1 MRVLI
6 RFLLWILIAALP
18 LQGSAFAFM
27 PCGSVEAPRAVAQHC
42 GEDASAAQTA
52 EQDEHRQHAGGHAA
66 GAHEKCSHCAIC
78 SAGTAAPPAIPSVVL
93 PATFSTVVRTAAEP
107 AMIAHIPATPKRPPR
122 RLA

>member
-1 MRVLI
+1 MRILV

-27 PCGSVEAPRAVAQHC
+27 PCGNVEAPRASVQHC
-42 GEDASAAQTA
+42 EEMASAAQA
-52 EQDEHRQHAGGHAA
+52 AAQDEQQTCGHAA

-78 SAGTAAPPAIPSVVL
+78 TAGTAAPPAIPSVVF
-93 PATFSTVVRTAAEP
+93 PATFSIMAYTAAEP

-122 RLA
+122 HLA

>member
-1 MRVLI
+1 M
-6 RFLLWILIAALP
+6 LIAALP

-27 PCGSVEAPRAVAQHC
+27 PCSNVEAPRAVAQHC
-42 GEDASAAQTA
+42 EEMAAVVLADGADEPNQDAGLS
-52 EQDEHRQHAGGHAA
+52 A

-78 SAGTAAPPAIPSVVL
+78 SAGTAAPPAVPTVVL
-93 PATFSTVVRTAAEP
+93 PAAFSSSVLTSTEP